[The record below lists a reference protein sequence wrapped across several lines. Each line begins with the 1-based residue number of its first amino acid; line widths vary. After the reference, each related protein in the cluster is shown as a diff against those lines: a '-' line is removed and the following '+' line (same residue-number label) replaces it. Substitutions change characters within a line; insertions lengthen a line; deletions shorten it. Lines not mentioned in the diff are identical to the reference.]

1 MRFDQTS
8 IAIRE
13 RSSLEVFDLAANV
26 VVRQFRSLLL
36 LLILNATPFVLLDYY
51 LISWMTD
58 VSFSYELSMAYYFAM
73 LALIIG
79 QAQLGTC
86 LITIFM
92 GRVMFMEEHSVK
104 AVLKQ
109 FFSRTTYFLYSQGIL
124 RLALFAVV
132 VAWITPPDDS
142 DAAYLL
148 ACFGLPA
155 ITLAGVIVRA
165 ARPYVPEVIFLEQT
179 PLKKKGDL
187 PSLSERSKNLHM
199 LAAGAISTQ
208 FALLTVLAPLL
219 LLSVHSIFILLDS
232 MLSIRANSEIS
243 LQPFYLLISGWL
255 VAGFFAV
262 VRFLMYIDI
271 RIRQEGW
278 AVQLKFM
285 TENSLL
291 NQSLET

>member
-13 RSSLEVFDLAANV
+13 RNSLEVFDLAANV
-26 VVRQFRSLLL
+26 VVRHFRPILFLLV
-36 LLILNATPFVLLDYY
+36 LNATPFILLDYY
-51 LISWMTD
+51 LVGWMTD
-58 VSFSYELSMAYYFAM
+58 VSFSAELSVAYYVAM
-73 LALIIG
+73 LTLIVS

-92 GRVMFMEEHSVK
+92 GRVMFLEEHSVR

-109 FFSRTTYFLYSQGIL
+109 FYGRMTYFLYSQGIL
-124 RLALFAVV
+124 RTAAFAIAA
-132 VAWITPPDDS
+132 AWITQADDS
-142 DAAYLL
+142 EEAYMLVYL
-148 ACFGLPA
+148 GLPA
-155 ITLAGVIVRA
+155 IVFVGLLVRGM
-165 ARPYVPEVIFLEQT
+165 RPYVPEVIFLEQT
-179 PLKKKGDL
+179 PLKKRTDL

-199 LAAGAISTQ
+199 LAAGAVSNQ
-208 FALLTVLAPLL
+208 FMLMAVIAPLL
-219 LLSVHSIFILLDS
+219 VFAVHSIFILLDS
-232 MLSIRANSEIS
+232 LLSIRANSEMS
-243 LQPFYLLISGWL
+243 MQPFYLLIAAWL
-255 VAGFFAV
+255 VAGFCAV

-291 NQSLET
+291 NQSLEN

>member
-13 RSSLEVFDLAANV
+13 RNSLELFDLAANV
-26 VVRQFRSLLL
+26 VVRQFRSILL

-51 LISWMTD
+51 LIGWMTD
-58 VSFSYELSMAYYFAM
+58 VSFSYELSMAYYVAM
-73 LALIIG
+73 LALIIS

-92 GRVMFMEEHSVK
+92 GRMMFMEEHSVK

-109 FFSRTTYFLYSQGIL
+109 FYSRLFYFLFSQGIL
-124 RLALFAVV
+124 RMAVFAVA
-132 VAWITPPDDS
+132 VAWLMPPVDREE
-142 DAAYLL
+142 AYIL
-148 ACFGLPA
+148 AWLGLPA
-155 ITLAGVIVRA
+155 IAFAGLFVRA
-165 ARPYVPEVIFLEQT
+165 LRPYVPEVIFLEQT
-179 PLKKKGDL
+179 PLKRKGDL
-187 PSLSERSKNLHM
+187 PSLSDRSQNLHM
-199 LAAGAISTQ
+199 LASGWISVQ
-208 FALLTVLAPLL
+208 FVLLAVVGPLL
-219 LLSVHSIFILLDS
+219 VFAVHSTFILLDS

-291 NQSLET
+291 KQSLET

>member
-26 VVRQFRSLLL
+26 VVRQFRTILLL
-36 LLILNATPFVLLDYY
+36 LVLNATPFVLLDYY
-51 LISWMTD
+51 LIGWMTD
-58 VSFSYELSMAYYFAM
+58 VSFSYELSTAYYFAM
-73 LALIIG
+73 LALIVS

-92 GRVMFMEEHSVK
+92 GRVMFMEEHSVR

-109 FFSRTTYFLYSQGIL
+109 FFSRLPYFLYSQGIL

-132 VAWITPPDDS
+132 AAWITLPDDS
-142 DAAYLL
+142 EQAYLL
-148 ACFGLPA
+148 AYLGLPA

-179 PLKKKGDL
+179 PRKKKGDL
-187 PSLSERSKNLHM
+187 PSLSERSKNLHL
-199 LAAGAISTQ
+199 LAAGSISTQ
-208 FALLTVLAPLL
+208 FVLLAIVAPLL

-232 MLSIRANSEIS
+232 MLSIRANSELS
-243 LQPFYLLISGWL
+243 LQPFYLLITGWL